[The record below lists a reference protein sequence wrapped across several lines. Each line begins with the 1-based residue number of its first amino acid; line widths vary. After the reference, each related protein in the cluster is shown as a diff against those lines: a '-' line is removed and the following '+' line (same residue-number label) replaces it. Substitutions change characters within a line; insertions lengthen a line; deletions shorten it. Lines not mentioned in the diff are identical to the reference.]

1 MWWIIFVKGG
11 FGVKFILG
19 DNKVFEV
26 LLLLLVFVNEFVIIL
41 INFFI
46 GKFLIIVVVIKFGLY

>member
-19 DNKVFEV
+19 DNEVFEV